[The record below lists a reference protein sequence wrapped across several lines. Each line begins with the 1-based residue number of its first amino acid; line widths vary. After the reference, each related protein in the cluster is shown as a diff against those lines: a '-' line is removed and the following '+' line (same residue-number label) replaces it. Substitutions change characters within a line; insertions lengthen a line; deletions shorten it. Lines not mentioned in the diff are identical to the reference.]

1 MRVLNT
7 ELRLRF
13 KNRKPRPFNRAASAD
28 DATTTTATP
37 AEAEAESEAAGVN
50 GQQRQRLNRIVSMRM
65 YCKKKNKVGRV
76 QLRECESVR
85 ACLGESER
93 ALISISLVS

>member
-28 DATTTTATP
+28 DAMDMATTGVGIGNG
-37 AEAEAESEAAGVN
+37 AGIGIGV
-50 GQQRQRLNRIVSMRM
+50 GVGPLDQRLNGATNKRM
-65 YCKKKNKVGRV
+65 YD
-76 QLRECESVR
+76 E
-85 ACLGESER
+85 
-93 ALISISLVS
+93 

>member
-28 DATTTTATP
+28 DAMDLGNGTGIGIGTGATTPLTPPEQCLNGAT
-37 AEAEAESEAAGVN
+37 
-50 GQQRQRLNRIVSMRM
+50 SMRT
-65 YCKKKNKVGRV
+65 YHECAGTEKKLDH
-76 QLRECESVR
+76 QL
-85 ACLGESER
+85 
-93 ALISISLVS
+93 

>member
-28 DATTTTATP
+28 DAATAPTDEQLLNGTTAH
-37 AEAEAESEAAGVN
+37 
-50 GQQRQRLNRIVSMRM
+50 SMRT
-65 YCKKKNKVGRV
+65 YIGR
-76 QLRECESVR
+76 
-85 ACLGESER
+85 
-93 ALISISLVS
+93 

>member
-28 DATTTTATP
+28 DASTTTP
-37 AEAEAESEAAGVN
+37 AEAEE
-50 GQQRQRLNRIVSMRM
+50 QQQQQQRLNGIVSMRM
-65 YCKKKNKVGRV
+65 YCKKGLHGWVRV
-76 QLRECESVR
+76 ELC
-85 ACLGESER
+85 
-93 ALISISLVS
+93 

>member
-28 DATTTTATP
+28 DAAI
-37 AEAEAESEAAGVN
+37 
-50 GQQRQRLNRIVSMRM
+50 IVDSNPSSPGAHSCFHGSTSTSM
-65 YCKKKNKVGRV
+65 Y
-76 QLRECESVR
+76 LRDIHTYIYLLDIR
-85 ACLGESER
+85 Y
-93 ALISISLVS
+93 